1 MFRPATLIVGRL
13 VIGLLAAGIAAG
25 WGGAAQAEP
34 RMVYTRH
41 TLKVDLH
48 GLDLGSDAG
57 LRGFQA
63 RIADAADEV
72 CGGRPDRG
80 NRYTAEELKRMLPAY
95 DQCRADALQRAAAS
109 LNHPDMAKL
118 AQTVLNQ
125 IAGK

>member
-1 MFRPATLIVGRL
+1 MLRPATLI
-13 VIGLLAAGIAAG
+13 IGLLAAGIAAG
-25 WGGAAQAEP
+25 WGGAAFAEP

-48 GLDLGSDAG
+48 GLDLSSDAG
-57 LRGFQA
+57 RRVFQA
-63 RIADAADEV
+63 RITDAADEV

-80 NRYTAEELKRMLPAY
+80 NRYTAEELNRMLPAY

-109 LNHPDMAKL
+109 LNLPDMARL

-125 IAGK
+125 TAGK